1 MPNKTELASVPTEV
15 EDVPRK
21 RSVSLTSYLQRWVP
35 YWGHPGW
42 LNAQRW
48 RSFVRNQSVAIV
60 SRDTLV
66 SNMLNMDWDI
76 TAREPEGQSNKKV
89 QKNIE
94 YYKELFA
101 TLEGDF
107 DNYCE
112 LMAQDLL
119 DLPFGAASEIV
130 REDDD
135 PEGYIQGMY
144 HIDAASLFP
153 TGVEEYPVQQRI
165 PEIPGTVVNF
175 PAHAIS
181 RIMMTPRP
189 EIKRKGWGMAPPEKG
204 YLAIEML
211 FRGDKYYANLLLDTP
226 EAGILDLIDMSEED
240 ADEWIEGFRTLFS
253 GIDGFKVPVLHSHKQ
268 AAVWIPLNRPPIDM
282 LYNQVTLKYAQLL
295 TAAYGMRLS
304 DIGMAE
310 LGGEKTLAGVIRG
323 ERQTRR
329 SGFATVRTKFENHF
343 NSVLPKELRFIWI
356 DDDEETKLAESKM
369 LITFSQGLQSL
380 TSGGLLS
387 KEEARQE
394 IVARG
399 LLEIDIDPEELPED
413 PMEMERMA
421 GQEFEMGKQV
431 SGQKFQKGER
441 EGSQKFQKETNK
453 PEFPFGRQPKDDKK
467 VPASQGGRGGLSL
480 KSLFRRGDVEEDLP
494 PGGQWTKADL
504 LEMMN
509 QIIEPALLAV
519 PRNADDTRIRRL
531 IKAATRAMVPQ
542 VSRTFMA
549 LTDDQL
555 EDYWFPEM
563 NLLDWDEPGELDS
576 MVMRQGIDDIH
587 EELERHLNADH
598 WWSTAT
604 AVEKAQILRI
614 YISAYEVGLQDTA
627 LQIIRALYEEG
638 LATTTTL
645 PLGIRFDL
653 VNEQTIM
660 ELTER
665 AADLVAWVDGNT
677 KYFIKRVITSG
688 VRQGLSSPTIAQ
700 GIREGESAEWILS
713 QDTFMNDVIGLIK
726 SGLIDMTRARSES
739 IVNTEINRAENQGR
753 LGQIIESGLRSKRWA
768 HLGKRGV
775 TKKGN
780 PCPCPLCEANENLG
794 FVASDHVYPTVFKT
808 GGVDGKGGE
817 YTPPAHPNVCHC
829 TIFFDES
836 ELVGLVE
843 EGEYTPYTGR

>member
-1 MPNKTELASVPTEV
+1 MPKQTELASVPTEV
-15 EDVPRK
+15 DDVKRK
-21 RSVSLTSYLQRWVP
+21 RSVSLTAYLQRWVP

-48 RSFVRNQSVAIV
+48 RSFVRNQAVAVV

-76 TAREPEGQSNKKV
+76 HARDPEGQSDKKV

-94 YYKELFA
+94 YYKELF
-101 TLEGDF
+101 TGLEGDF

-135 PEGYIQGMY
+135 PEGYVQGMY

-153 TGVEEYPVQQRI
+153 TGIDEFPVQQRI
-165 PEIPGTVVNF
+165 PELPGVVVNF
-175 PAHAIS
+175 PQHAIA

-226 EAGILDLIDMSEED
+226 EAGILDLIDMSAED
-240 ADEWIEGFRTLFS
+240 AEDWIEGFRSLFS
-253 GIDGFKVPVLHSHKQ
+253 GIDGFKVPVLHSHTK

-282 LYNQVTLKYAQLL
+282 MYDKVTMKYAQLL

-310 LGGEKTLAGVIRG
+310 LSGEKTLAGVIRG

-329 SGFATVRTKFENHF
+329 SGFATLRTKFENHF
-343 NSVLPKELRFIWI
+343 NNVLPKELKFVWI

-369 LITFSQGLQSL
+369 LVSFSAGLNSL
-380 TSGGLLS
+380 TGSGLIS
-387 KEEARQE
+387 REEARQE

-413 PMEMERMA
+413 PKEKERVA
-421 GQEFEMGKQV
+421 GQEFQMGQQV
-431 SGQKFQKGER
+431 QGQKFKKGER
-441 EGSQKFQKETNK
+441 EAGQK
-453 PEFPFGRQPKDDKK
+453 PGFPFGRQKEDDKK
-467 VPASQGGRGGLSL
+467 PASQGGRGGLSL
-480 KSLFRRGDVEEDLP
+480 KSLFRRGDVEEELP
-494 PGGQWTKADL
+494 PSGKWEKSDL

-509 QIIEPALLAV
+509 QIIEPALLIV
-519 PRNADDTRIRRL
+519 PQNANDTRIRRL
-531 IKAATRAMVPQ
+531 IKATTRAMVPQ

-549 LTDDQL
+549 LTDEQI
-555 EDYWFPEM
+555 EDYWLTEM
-563 NLLDWDEPGELDS
+563 TLLDWDRGGELDS
-576 MVMRQGIDDIH
+576 LVMRQGIGDIH
-587 EELERHLNADH
+587 DELEKHLSADA

-614 YISAYEVGLQDTA
+614 YVSAYEVGLQDMA
-627 LQIIRALYEEG
+627 LQIIRTLYEEG
-638 LATTTTL
+638 LTSTTIL
-645 PLGIRFDL
+645 PIGIEFDL
-653 VNEQTIM
+653 VNEQTIT

-665 AADLVAWVDGNT
+665 AADLVRWVDVNT
-677 KYFIKRVITSG
+677 KHFIKRVITSG
-688 VRQGLSSPTIAQ
+688 VRQGLSSPKIAQ

-713 QDTFMNDVIGLIK
+713 QDTFMDEAIGLIK

-739 IVNTEINRAENQGR
+739 IVNTEINRAENQGK
-753 LGQIIESGLRSKRWA
+753 LGQMKGSGLESKRWV
-768 HLGKRGV
+768 HLGERGE
-775 TKKGN
+775 TAKGN
-780 PCPCPLCEANENLG
+780 PHPCPLCEANEDLG
-794 FVASDHVYPTVFKT
+794 FVPADYVYPTVFKT
-808 GGVDGKGGE
+808 GGVDEKGGE
-817 YTPPAHPNVCHC
+817 YTPPGHPNVCHC

-843 EGEYTPYTGR
+843 EGKYIPYTGQ

>member
-1 MPNKTELASVPTEV
+1 MPKKTELASVPDEV
-15 EDVPRK
+15 EDVKRK
-21 RSVSLTSYLQRWVP
+21 RSVNLASYLNRWVP

-48 RSFVRNQSVAIV
+48 RSFVRNQSVAVV

-76 TAREPEGQSNKKV
+76 VAREPEGQSDKKV

-94 YYKELFA
+94 YYKELFEG
-101 TLEGDF
+101 LEDDF

-135 PEGYIQGMY
+135 PEGYVLGMY

-153 TGVEEYPVQQRI
+153 TGVDEFPVQQRI
-165 PEIPGTVVNF
+165 PEMPNAVVNF
-175 PAHAIS
+175 PKHAIS

-226 EAGILDLIDMSEED
+226 EAGILDLIDMSADD
-240 ADEWIEGFRTLFS
+240 AEEWIEGFRTLFS
-253 GIDGFKVPVLHSHKQ
+253 GIDGFKVPVLHSHNK
-268 AAVWIPLNRPPIDM
+268 AAEWIPLNRPPIDM
-282 LYNQVTLKYAQLL
+282 MYDKVTMKYAQLL

-329 SGFATVRTKFENHF
+329 SGFATLRTKFENHF
-343 NSVLPKELRFIWI
+343 NGVLPKELKFIWI
-356 DDDEETKLAESKM
+356 DDDEESKLAESKM
-369 LITFSQGLQSL
+369 LVTYSQGLQSL

-399 LLEIDIDPEELPED
+399 LLEIDIDPEKLPPD
-413 PMEMERMA
+413 PMEMERVA
-421 GQEFEMGKQV
+421 GEEFQLGSQV
-431 SGQKFQKGER
+431 QGQKFQKSER
-441 EGSQKFQKETNK
+441 EAGQK
-453 PEFPFGRQPKDDKK
+453 PDFPFGRQKEDDKK
-467 VPASQGGRGGLSL
+467 PASQGGRGGISMRVR
-480 KSLFRRGDVEEDLP
+480 SLFRMGDVEEELP
-494 PGGQWTKADL
+494 PGGQWTKTDL

-509 QIIEPALLAV
+509 QIIEPALLIV
-519 PRNADDTRIRRL
+519 PQNADDTRIRRL
-531 IKAATRAMVPQ
+531 IKATTRAMVPQ
-542 VSRTFMA
+542 VSRTFMV
-549 LTDDQL
+549 LTDEQI
-555 EDYWFPEM
+555 EDYWLPEM
-563 NLLDWDEPGELDS
+563 SLLDWDQSSELDS
-576 MVMRQGIDDIH
+576 LVMRQGIDDIH
-587 EELERHLNADH
+587 GELEKHLSADD

-614 YISAYEVGLQDTA
+614 YVSAYEVGLQDMA
-627 LQIIRALYEEG
+627 LQIIRSLYEEG
-638 LATTTTL
+638 FTGISTL
-645 PLGIRFDL
+645 PIGVEFDL
-653 VNEQTIM
+653 VNERTIL

-665 AADLVAWVDGNT
+665 AADLVRWVDGNT

-688 VRQGLSSPTIAQ
+688 VRQGLSSPKIAQ

-713 QDTFMNDVIGLIK
+713 QDTFMDEAIRLIK
-726 SGLIDMTRARSES
+726 RGLIDMTRARSES
-739 IVNTEINRAENQGR
+739 IVNTEINRAENQGK
-753 LGQIIESGLRSKRWA
+753 LGQIIFSGLQSKRWA
-768 HLGKRGV
+768 HLGDRGV
-775 TKKGN
+775 TDKGN
-780 PCPCPLCEANENLG
+780 PHPCLLCEANENLG
-794 FVASDHVYPTVFKT
+794 FVSSDHVYPTVFKT

-817 YTPPAHPNVCHC
+817 YTPPGHPNVCHC

-843 EGEYTPYTGR
+843 EGEYTPYTGQ

>member
-1 MPNKTELASVPTEV
+1 MPKQTKLASVPDEV
-15 EDVPRK
+15 EDVKRK
-21 RSVSLTSYLQRWVP
+21 RSVSLTSYLHRWVP

-48 RSFVRNQSVAIV
+48 RSFVRNQSVAVV

-76 TAREPEGQSNKKV
+76 VARDPEGQSDKKV
-89 QKNIE
+89 QKNIK
-94 YYKELFA
+94 YYKELFEG
-101 TLEGDF
+101 LEGDF

-119 DLPFGAASEIV
+119 DLPFGGASEIV

-135 PEGYIQGMY
+135 PEGYVLGMY

-165 PEIPGTVVNF
+165 PELPGAVVNF
-175 PAHAIS
+175 PKHAIS

-226 EAGILDLIDMSEED
+226 EAGILDLIDMSEDD
-240 ADEWIEGFRTLFS
+240 ADDWIEGFRTLFS
-253 GIDGFKVPVLHSHKQ
+253 GIDGFKVPVLHSHTK

-282 LYNQVTLKYAQLL
+282 MYDKVTMKYAQLL

-329 SGFATVRTKFENHF
+329 SGFATLRTKFENHF
-343 NSVLPKELRFIWI
+343 TSVLPKELKFVWI

-369 LITFSQGLQSL
+369 LVSFSGGLNSL
-380 TSGGLLS
+380 TSSGLIS
-387 KEEARQE
+387 REEARQE

-413 PMEMERMA
+413 PAEKE
-421 GQEFEMGKQV
+421 QEFQMGQQV
-431 SGQKFQKGER
+431 RGQKFQKSER
-441 EGSQKFQKETNK
+441 ESGKK
-453 PEFPFGRQPKDDKK
+453 PSFPFGRQKEDDDKK
-467 VPASQGGRGGLSL
+467 PASQGGRGSLSI
-480 KSLFRRGDVEEDLP
+480 KSLFRRGDVEEDIP
-494 PGGQWTKADL
+494 PGGQWTKTDL

-509 QIIEPALLAV
+509 QIIEPALLTV

-531 IKAATRAMVPQ
+531 IKATTRAMVPQ

-549 LTDDQL
+549 LTDEQI
-555 EDYWFPEM
+555 EEYWYPEM
-563 NLLDWDEPGELDS
+563 ELLDWDRQDSELDS
-576 MVMRQGIDDIH
+576 AVFRQGIDDIH
-587 EELERHLNADH
+587 SELEKHLNADT

-614 YISAYEVGLQDTA
+614 YVSAYEVGLQDMA
-627 LQIIRALYEEG
+627 LQIIRSLYEEG
-638 LATTTTL
+638 LADTSIL
-645 PLGIRFDL
+645 PIGIEFDL
-653 VNEQTIM
+653 VNERTIL

-665 AADLVAWVDGNT
+665 AADLVRWVDGNT

-688 VRQGLSSPTIAQ
+688 VRQGLSSPKIAQ
-700 GIREGESAEWILS
+700 GIREGETAEWILS
-713 QDTFMNDVIGLIK
+713 QDAFMDEAIGLIK

-739 IVNTEINRAENQGR
+739 IVNTEINRAENQGK
-753 LGQIIESGLRSKRWA
+753 LGQIIRSGLPSKRWV
-768 HLGKRGV
+768 HLGDRGE
-775 TKKGN
+775 TAKGN
-780 PCPCPLCEANENLG
+780 PHPCPLCLANEELG
-794 FVASDHVYPTVFKT
+794 FVPADHVYPTVFKT
-808 GGVDGKGGE
+808 GGVDEKGGE
-817 YTPPAHPNVCHC
+817 YTPPGHPNVCHC

-836 ELVGLVE
+836 ELASLVE
-843 EGEYTPYTGR
+843 EGMYTPYTGQ

>member
-1 MPNKTELASVPTEV
+1 MPKQTELTSVPKEA
-15 EDVPRK
+15 EDVDRK
-21 RSVSLTSYLQRWVP
+21 RSINLTSYLQRWVP

-42 LNAQRW
+42 LNAGRW
-48 RSFVRNQSVAIV
+48 RAFVRNQSVAIV
-60 SRDTLV
+60 SRDTLI
-66 SNMLNMDWDI
+66 SNMLNMEWDI
-76 TAREPEGQSNKKV
+76 HARDPEGQSDKQV
-89 QKNIE
+89 QSNID
-94 YYKELFA
+94 YYKDLFS

-112 LMAQDLL
+112 LLAQDLL

-135 PEGYIQGMY
+135 PEGFILGLF

-153 TGVEEYPVQQRI
+153 TGVDEFPIQQRI
-165 PEIPGTVVNF
+165 PEMPGAVVNF

-211 FRGDKYYANLLLDTP
+211 FRSDKYYANLLLDTP

-240 ADEWIEGFRTLFS
+240 ATDWIEGFRSLFS
-253 GIDGFKVPVLHSHKQ
+253 GIDGFKVPVLHSHTK
-268 AAVWIPLNRPPIDM
+268 AAQWIPLNRPPIDM
-282 LYNQVTLKYAQLL
+282 MYDSVTMKYAQLL

-310 LGGEKTLAGVIRG
+310 LSGEKTLAGVIRG

-329 SGFATVRTKFENHF
+329 SGFATLRTKFENHF
-343 NSVLPKELRFIWI
+343 NNLLPKELRFIWI
-356 DDDEETKLAESKM
+356 DDDEETKLSESKM
-369 LITFSQGLQSL
+369 LVTFSQGLQSL
-380 TSGGLLS
+380 TAGGLLS

-413 PMEMERMA
+413 PQEMERDA
-421 GQEFEMGKQV
+421 GQEFQMGQQIQ
-431 SGQKFQKGER
+431 GQKFQKSER
-441 EGSQKFQKETNK
+441 EGSQKFQKDTDK
-453 PEFPFGRQPKDDKK
+453 PEFPFGRQSDDDEKK
-467 VPASQGGRGGLSL
+467 PASQGGRGGLSL
-480 KSLFRRGDVEEDLP
+480 KSLFRRGDVEETLP
-494 PGGQWTKADL
+494 PRGQWTKTDL

-509 QIIEPALLAV
+509 QIIEPALLVV

-531 IKAATRAMVPQ
+531 IKATTRAMVPQ

-549 LTDDQL
+549 LTDEQI
-555 EDYWFPEM
+555 EGYWFTEM
-563 NLLDWDEPGELDS
+563 SLLDWDKPGELDS
-576 MVMRQGIDDIH
+576 FVMRQGIDDIH
-587 EELERHLNADH
+587 DELERHLNADL
-598 WWSTAT
+598 WWSSAT

-614 YISAYEVGLQDTA
+614 YISAYEVGMQDMA
-627 LQIIRALYEEG
+627 LQVIRALYEEG
-638 LATTTTL
+638 LASTTTL
-645 PLGIRFDL
+645 PIGIEFDL
-653 VNEQTIM
+653 VNPNTIM

-665 AADLVAWVDGNT
+665 AADLVTWTDVNT
-677 KYFIKRVITSG
+677 KHFIKRVITSG
-688 VRQGLSSPTIAQ
+688 VRQGLSSPKIAQ

-713 QDTFMNDVIGLIK
+713 QDTFMDEAIGLIK
-726 SGLIDMTRARSES
+726 SGLIEMTRARSES
-739 IVNTEINRAENQGR
+739 IVNTEINRAENQGK
-753 LGQIIESGLRSKRWA
+753 LGQIIKSGLRSKRWA
-768 HLGKRGV
+768 HLGTRG
-775 TKKGN
+775 TTQKGN
-780 PCPCPLCEANENLG
+780 PCPCPLCKANEELG
-794 FVASDHVYPTVFKT
+794 FVPSDYVFKTVFKT

-836 ELVGLVE
+836 ELTGLVE
-843 EGEYTPYTGR
+843 EGEYTPYTGQ